1 MNTSESQQGRR
12 RVMIEGVYPEVDAAR
27 FSAKRIVG
35 DTVSVEADVFVDGHD
50 ALSVRLL
57 YRKYAPPH
65 RPETQ
70 WSKTQGPETH
80 RPETQGPETQWPET
94 QWPETQWSETPMRPL
109 VNDRWQAEFKAEEMG
124 LYEFTIEAW
133 VDHFQTWRR
142 DMVKRLAAGQAASV
156 DLLIGAELVDA
167 AGGRS
172 SGSDQQLLKS
182 WSLKLREIA
191 KAENKENQEAASE
204 ALSDELAALMDRYPD
219 RTLATR
225 YERTPR
231 IVVDRLKARFSSWYE
246 LFPRS
251 CSSRPGVHGSFAD
264 CEARLPYVAGMGF
277 DVLYLPPIHPIGTT
291 FRKGKNNA
299 VEATAEDAG
308 SPWAIGAEEGGH
320 TAIHSQLGT
329 LEDFRRLVLR
339 AKEYGI
345 EIALDIA
352 FQCTPDHPYVRQ
364 HPEWFRHRPDG
375 TIQYAEN
382 PPKKYQDIYPIDFE
396 TENWRELWD
405 ELKNVFRFW
414 IAQGVDIFRVDNPHT
429 KAFPFWEEAISEIK
443 HDHPQVLFLSEAFTR
458 PKVRYRLAKLGFSQ
472 SYTYF
477 AWRNTK
483 PELTEYLTELTQTP
497 VREFFR
503 PSFWPNTPDI
513 LTEYL
518 QHGGRP
524 AFMIRLALA
533 ATLGASYGIYGP
545 AYELCENKPREPG
558 SEEYLDSEKYEIRHW
573 DLDRPGSLRD
583 YIARIN
589 SIRKENP
596 ALHSDWSLRFH
607 PVDNEQLLCYS
618 KQTPQLD
625 NIIVMVVNVEPYHTH
640 SGWIELP
647 IESFGL
653 DEQQPYQVH
662 DLITGARYLWQG
674 RRNYV
679 ELDPHSVPAHI
690 FRIRRRVRSEKDFD
704 YYM

>member
-12 RVMIEGVYPEVDAAR
+12 RVMIEGVHPEVDAAR
-27 FSAKRIVG
+27 FPAKRIVG
-35 DTVSVEADVFVDGHD
+35 DAVSVEADVFVDGHD
-50 ALSVRLL
+50 AVSGLLL
-57 YRKYAPPH
+57 YRKLDSP
-65 RPETQ
+65 R
-70 WSKTQGPETH
+70 
-80 RPETQGPETQWPET
+80 
-94 QWPETQWSETPMRPL
+94 WSETPLQPL
-109 VNDRWQAEFKAEEMG
+109 VNDRWQAEFQAEEIG
-124 LYEFTIEAW
+124 VYEFTIEAW
-133 VDHFQTWRR
+133 VDHFKTWRR

-156 DLLIGAELVDA
+156 DLLIGAELVA
-167 AGGRS
+167 AAIGRS
-172 SGSDQQLLKS
+172 AGNDQHTLKS
-182 WSLKLREIA
+182 WSIKLRQTA
-191 KAENKENQEAASE
+191 TTANQEAANE

-225 YERTPR
+225 YERAPR

-246 LFPRS
+246 FFPRS
-251 CSSRPGVHGSFAD
+251 CGSQPGVHGTFAD

-277 DVLYLPPIHPIGTT
+277 DVLYLPPIHPVGVT

-299 VEATAEDAG
+299 VEATTGDAG
-308 SPWAIGAEEGGH
+308 SPWAIGAEQGGH
-320 TAIHSQLGT
+320 TAIHPQLGT
-329 LEDFRRLVLR
+329 LEDFHRLLRR
-339 AKEYGI
+339 AKEHGI

-414 IAQGVDIFRVDNPHT
+414 IEQGVDIFRVDNPHT
-429 KAFPFWEEAISEIK
+429 KSFPFWEEAISEIK
-443 HDHPQVLFLSEAFTR
+443 RDHPQVLFLSEAFTR

-483 PELTEYLTELTQTP
+483 PELTEYLTELTQSP

-503 PSFWPNTPDI
+503 PNLWPNTPDI

-545 AYELCENKPREPG
+545 VYELCENKPREPG
-558 SEEYLDSEKYEIRHW
+558 SEEYLNSEKYEIRHW
-573 DLDRPGSLRD
+573 DLDHPGSLRD

-589 SIRKENP
+589 RIRKENP
-596 ALHSDWSLRFH
+596 ALQSDWSLRFH

-618 KQTPQLD
+618 KQTPRLD
-625 NIIVMVVNVEPYHTH
+625 SIIVVVVNVEPYHTH

-653 DEQQPYQVH
+653 DGQQPYQVH
-662 DLITGARYLWQG
+662 DLTTDARYLWQG

-679 ELDPHSVPAHI
+679 ELDPHTIPAHI
-690 FRIRRRVRSEKDFD
+690 FRIRRRVRTEKDFD